1 MISINTTSI
10 KAIAKS
16 SKFKLFFWAVVM
28 MSRPL
33 FPFHPMLP
41 RMSWT
46 YRDAVLDRIEC
57 IHRKLAKQLGKVNT
71 SENDSNQYTEDPW
84 IYRYLQ
90 IFLWGWHDVLITSFI
105 LPNARLQ
112 SCKTHANEPKLQVQ
126 NRGQGSSYPM
136 QASYLFQVGGVGPQE
151 SGALAGL
158 AWKLIGGWN
167 SCVSFACGLFPR
179 VASSNGWLAF
189 SCWSHNRSSRP
200 DRWLVFISFAES
212 SKAGWFF
219 VRLRS
224 NWVKMDKIECDYR
237 ATSDQSIHYRYTK

>member
-57 IHRKLAKQLGKVNT
+57 IHRKLAKQLGKVDN
-71 SENDSNQYTEDPW
+71 SENDPNQYTEDPW

-112 SCKTHANEPKLQVQ
+112 NCRTHEKEPKLQVQ
-126 NRGQGSSYPM
+126 KSWWRTSALGSLVV
-136 QASYLFQVGGVGPQE
+136 QCKLF
-151 SGALAGL
+151 
-158 AWKLIGGWN
+158 I
-167 SCVSFACGLFPR
+167 CFR
-179 VASSNGWLAF
+179 
-189 SCWSHNRSSRP
+189 
-200 DRWLVFISFAES
+200 
-212 SKAGWFF
+212 
-219 VRLRS
+219 
-224 NWVKMDKIECDYR
+224 
-237 ATSDQSIHYRYTK
+237 